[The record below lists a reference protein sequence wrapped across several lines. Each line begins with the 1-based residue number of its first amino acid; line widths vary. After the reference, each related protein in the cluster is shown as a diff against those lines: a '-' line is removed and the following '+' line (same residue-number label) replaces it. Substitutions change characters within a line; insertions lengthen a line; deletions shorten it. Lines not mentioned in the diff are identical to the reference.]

1 MTAPQ
6 LSAPGG
12 NVGVVGV
19 GTMGLPVAANLLA
32 AGYGV
37 VGYRR
42 SPVPAQF
49 LALGGTVASSP
60 AELASRCDA
69 VLVILPGPD
78 ALLQVVLGDT
88 GLAAGARQGSVIVE
102 MSTMPIAV
110 KERCREALAQRGAAM
125 LDAPI
130 SGMPAMV
137 TNRTASIFGSGDEQ
151 DFATVRAVLEA
162 VTGRVEHLGPFGAG
176 SVTKYV
182 AHLLLAVNT
191 LATAEALGLARRA
204 GVDLDRLLQVLSGT
218 VASSAAMTAR
228 GPLMARG
235 QYRPA
240 PGSVATLHEGLEQV
254 DDFARQLGAL
264 PPLLELALGLYGKAR
279 VDGHADDDIAV
290 MIDVL
295 ASGYPPGDSS
305 GSLPPAKPGPALPPA
320 PAA

>member
-1 MTAPQ
+1 VTSPREA
-6 LSAPGG
+6 SACGPGTS
-12 NVGVVGV
+12 VGVVGV
-19 GTMGLPVAANLLA
+19 GTMGLPVVANLVA
-32 AGYGV
+32 AGYSVAGF
-37 VGYRR
+37 RR
-42 SPVPAQF
+42 SAMPPEF
-49 LALGGTVASSP
+49 LTLGGTAVASP
-60 AELASRCDA
+60 AELAAQCQA

-78 ALLQVVLGDT
+78 ALLEVVLGDE
-88 GLAAGARQGSVIVE
+88 GLLAGTHSELVVVE

-110 KERCREALAQRGAAM
+110 KQRCRDALAECGAAM

-137 TNRTASIFGSGDEQ
+137 TSRTASVFGSGDKQ
-151 DFATVRAVLEA
+151 AFDVVHPVLKA
-162 VTGRVEHLGPFGAG
+162 VTDRVEHLGPFGGG

-191 LATAEALGLARRA
+191 LAAAEALGLARRA
-204 GVDLDRLLQVLSGT
+204 GVDLDRLLSVLDGT

-254 DDFARQLGAL
+254 DDFAQQLGAH
-264 PPLLELALGLYGKAR
+264 PPLLALALGLYGKAR
-279 VDGHADDDIAV
+279 ADGHAADDIAV

-295 ASGYPPGDSS
+295 SQSS
-305 GSLPPAKPGPALPPA
+305 TTLELPKPRP
-320 PAA
+320 